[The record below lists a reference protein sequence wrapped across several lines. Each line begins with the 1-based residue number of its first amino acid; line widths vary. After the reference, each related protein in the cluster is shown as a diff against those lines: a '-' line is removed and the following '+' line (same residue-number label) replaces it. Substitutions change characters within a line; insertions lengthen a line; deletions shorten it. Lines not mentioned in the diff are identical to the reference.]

1 MLLWPW
7 SHPLS
12 FIHSF
17 IHSFFHS
24 FIYSLFLSFFA
35 AIPEQLPEARD
46 RRFTLQ
52 TPIAREEKLFT
63 VAGSSIAEQN
73 LSNSKVLM
81 EWED

>member
-1 MLLWPW
+1 MAVVYPLSFFL
-7 SHPLS
+7 SFFLS
-12 FIHSF
+12 FIH
-17 IHSFFHS
+17 
-24 FIYSLFLSFFA
+24 SFFA

-46 RRFTLQ
+46 RCFTLQ

>member
-1 MLLWPW
+1 MAGLTSFFL
-7 SHPLS
+7 

-17 IHSFFHS
+17 ILLL